1 MKKLYAPA
9 LLALFLTASCDMILK
24 DKEDS
29 RNEIKPSD
37 KVVVG
42 NDKDPNGCVT
52 SAGYRWSQL
61 RKDCIRAFE
70 EGYRLNL
77 IDDLEEDG
85 ADQSAFALFDEGG
98 EKAELFLPGQT
109 GSVMLTKE
117 GGSRNLYTNGKWEM
131 QQGKGYTL
139 KHNGRLMYVGAPTI
153 EKMVT
158 GSDKEE

>member
-1 MKKLYAPA
+1 MKKVYAPA
-9 LLALFLTASCDMILK
+9 LLALFTLASCNLILK
-24 DKEDS
+24 DKDEVK
-29 RNEIKPSD
+29 EINPKD

-77 IDDLEEDG
+77 IDDLQEEG
-85 ADQSAFALFDEGG
+85 ADKSAYALFEDEGNT
-98 EKAELFLPGQT
+98 AELFLPGET
-109 GSVMLTKE
+109 GSVLLKKE
-117 GGSRNLYTNGKWEM
+117 SKNATLYTNGKWEM
-131 QQGKGYTL
+131 QQGKGYSL
-139 KHNGRLMYVGAPTI
+139 KYDGKLMYVGAPTI
-153 EKMVT
+153 DKMVT